1 MTDVKPNAR
10 QLVRLEQAGNVLI
23 VSPLFTFGSFTES
36 DLHAE
41 WAAIERRLR
50 DPSIAHVTMDLGE
63 IPYFGST
70 VLEWMVLIWKRIR
83 ARNGRLAICNCSEI
97 GREILAAARF
107 DTLWQICADRAG
119 AMATLL

>member
-1 MTDVKPNAR
+1 MSQSPF
-10 QLVRLEQAGNVLI
+10 VRIEQVGNVLI
-23 VSPLFTFGSFTES
+23 VSPLFTFGTFAEA

-41 WAAIERRLR
+41 WAVIERRLR
-50 DPSIAHVTMDLGE
+50 DPGVEHVTIDLGE

-83 ARNGRLAICNCSEI
+83 ARNGRLAVCNCSEI

-107 DTLWQICADRAG
+107 DTLWRICDDRAG
-119 AMATLL
+119 AMATFAM